1 MERLARDGVPP
12 RALVCIKLRGCL
24 VLLALQILDSVLEQ
38 VHLLVVLG
46 VQPHLDDAIARL
58 QLLEIES
65 DSFLVSPRG
74 LFLLGITLHEL
85 VDLDALE
92 GSHLPDVLLESC
104 EAAAHSDHYLV
115 RLYHQNTCQGADHV
129 LALIR
134 LRSLFQFDDRQECDQ
149 NHLQFGLAHDSQV
162 LELFD
167 DGPLWALAGLLSH
180 LVEQLLLLFE
190 VAGIID
196 ADHLLFDDLRA
207 DHFDIGENVIQP
219 LFKLVYILL
228 V

>member
-1 MERLARDGVPP
+1 MKRLARDGVPP

-65 DSFLVSPRG
+65 DSFLVSPRR

-104 EAAAHSDHYLV
+104 EATAHSDHYLV
-115 RLYHQNTCQGADHV
+115 RLYHENTC
-129 LALIR
+129 
-134 LRSLFQFDDRQECDQ
+134 
-149 NHLQFGLAHDSQV
+149 
-162 LELFD
+162 
-167 DGPLWALAGLLSH
+167 
-180 LVEQLLLLFE
+180 
-190 VAGIID
+190 
-196 ADHLLFDDLRA
+196 
-207 DHFDIGENVIQP
+207 
-219 LFKLVYILL
+219 
-228 V
+228 